1 MNKIIIAAFLISLFN
16 ACNNS
21 KTSSKF
27 EIKGNLLNSKSESIY
42 LEKLTQKG
50 PTIVDSAV
58 IDEKGEFLIHNYSPS
73 VGFYRLRLTNANFAM
88 LVLDSAQK
96 LVITGDARDLGN
108 TFKAEGSTDTKLFLE
123 FQELA
128 KMQKVRTDSLESVFN
143 NAIITQKLDSLK
155 ADALS
160 KELQKPYEAMVA
172 TYSEIVSKKILENT
186 NSFASIMAIQ
196 QIKPEIYLH
205 VYKALD
211 KGLTNRYPNNDDAKA
226 FHGMV
231 EQAEMMVNRT
241 QAIKI
246 GAEAPEL
253 ILPMPNDKELALTSL
268 RGKVVL
274 IDFWAS
280 WCGPCRKELPNVK
293 RCYEK
298 YKSKGFEILGVSLD
312 KNREDWLDA
321 ITKEGLTWPQV
332 SDLKFWQSEACSI
345 YAVQSIP
352 YTVLVDKDGKI
363 IATDLRGADLDTK
376 LAEVLK

>member
-21 KTSSKF
+21 KTSSGF

>member
-50 PTIVDSAV
+50 PTIVDSAI